1 MTKRKVQFAEKT
13 DEREYDPD
21 TKSRRFKVSG
31 RLRLVNRDPQ
41 EKFS

>member
-31 RLRLVNRDPQ
+31 RLPARQQRPAR
-41 EKFS
+41 KI

>member
-31 RLRLVNRDPQ
+31 RPPPR
-41 EKFS
+41 